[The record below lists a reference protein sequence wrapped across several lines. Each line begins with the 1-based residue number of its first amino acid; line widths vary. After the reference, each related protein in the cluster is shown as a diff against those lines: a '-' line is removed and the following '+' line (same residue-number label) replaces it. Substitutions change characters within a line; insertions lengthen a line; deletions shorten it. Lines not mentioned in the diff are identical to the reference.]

1 MSFDL
6 NTDNYSKDDYFDI
19 FDLDKNINP
28 SENTIDKKYKKL
40 LNNVNEGNLESEE
53 KTKIKS
59 FITDCKKNL
68 IKILNDKKESY
79 KLIDGDFTPDL
90 EQSETFKSNDH
101 FIIKKQLDAN
111 SYHTNKINPFA
122 KQTRIQ
128 LLNINTRFRKEYY
141 NTTATDFIVDLPEEF
156 KNVVSLTVQSVQIPN
171 SNYTFS
177 STLGTNELTVELFD
191 ISSNGVIVSNTQEKK
206 VIKITDGIY
215 TGSIL
220 QDYLNTFVFEDVSLN
235 RIGCKYDEISRKF
248 RFFRDYRE
256 VT

>member
-6 NTDNYSKDDYFDI
+6 NMDNYSKDDCFEI

-28 SENTIDKKYKKL
+28 SKNTIDQKYKKL

-53 KTKIKS
+53 KTKIKN
-59 FITDCKKNL
+59 FLTDCKKNL
-68 IKILNDKKESY
+68 VKILNNEKNKY

-101 FIIKKQLDAN
+101 FIIKKQTNAN

-122 KQTRIQ
+122 KQKRTQ

-141 NTTATDFIVDLPEEF
+141 NTTSTDFIVDLPEEF
-156 KNVVSLTVQSVQIPN
+156 KNVISLTVQSVQIPN

-177 STLGTNELTVELFD
+177 STSGTNEFTVELFD
-191 ISSNGVIVSNTQEKK
+191 YSNNQFIPISGSQEKK
-206 VIKITDGIY
+206 II
-215 TGSIL
+215 
-220 QDYLNTFVFEDVSLN
+220 
-235 RIGCKYDEISRKF
+235 
-248 RFFRDYRE
+248 
-256 VT
+256 